1 MLAYVLIANRDD
13 GAQKILLIKDAAK
26 LCQHIR
32 VGDYLEAEG
41 EKQSEELFHAAIAA
55 QILNTLDLPN
65 RRRLQIIDSPLIGSW
80 YRDAVGGRSP
90 LLAIDLIPALGAVM
104 HVLFDE
110 GLRLANV
117 SSMAVVAGGQLFAL
131 RVIVPAMRDLSPR
144 ESARLH
150 QVMLVD
156 IRTTA
161 SLFVLS
167 CYVVSGLVR

>member
-1 MLAYVLIANRDD
+1 
-13 GAQKILLIKDAAK
+13 
-26 LCQHIR
+26 
-32 VGDYLEAEG
+32 
-41 EKQSEELFHAAIAA
+41 
-55 QILNTLDLPN
+55 
-65 RRRLQIIDSPLIGSW
+65 
-80 YRDAVGGRSP
+80 
-90 LLAIDLIPALGAVM
+90 M